1 MLMAFFQALA
11 EQPDDLERAERYM
24 RGLEEWVDKYSQDEL
39 LKYVGKTAKVTVKP
53 G

>member
-1 MLMAFFQALA
+1 
-11 EQPDDLERAERYM
+11 M